1 MKIQFD
7 QLPEKRLENFW
18 GGEGALCAKMY
29 VDEQTKILRGVLAPG
44 HSIGYHIHDTSS
56 EIIFFLSGSGK
67 TVTDGAEEAV
77 AAGECHY
84 CPKGHEHRLI
94 NDGDEDLVFFA
105 VVPQQ

>member
-1 MKIQFD
+1 MKIQFE
-7 QLPEKRLENFW
+7 QLSQKRLESFW

-29 VDEQTKILRGVLAPG
+29 VDEQNKILRGVLAPG

-67 TVTDGAEEAV
+67 TVTDGVEEAV
-77 AAGECHY
+77 AAGDCHY
-84 CPKGHEHRLI
+84 CQKGQHHMLI
-94 NDGDEDLVFFA
+94 NDGDEDLVFYA